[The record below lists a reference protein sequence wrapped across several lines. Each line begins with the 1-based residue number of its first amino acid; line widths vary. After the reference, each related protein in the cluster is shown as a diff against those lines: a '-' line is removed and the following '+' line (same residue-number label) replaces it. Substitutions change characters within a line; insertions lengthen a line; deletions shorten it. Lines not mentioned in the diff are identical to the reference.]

1 MKKIMKIYK
10 VKVNGKTYEVQL
22 ESVEEVASTE
32 TVVEQKVETPKKATS
47 KKVANSNVEGL
58 DVLSPIQGNV
68 IDVKVK
74 VGDKV
79 KKGDVLLLIEAM
91 KLENEVNAPC
101 DGEVVEVIAAKGQ
114 TVTTKQLLLKIK

>member
-1 MKKIMKIYK
+1 MKIYK

-47 KKVANSNVEGL
+47 KKVTNSNVEGL

-74 VGDKV
+74 VGDTV
-79 KKGDVLLLIEAM
+79 AVGTVIAVVEAM
-91 KLENEVNAPC
+91 KLENDIVAT
-101 DGEVVEVIAAKGQ
+101 AAGTVKQVLVSKGQ
-114 TVTTKQLLLKIK
+114 TVSTNQVLVIVG

>member
-1 MKKIMKIYK
+1 MKIYK

-22 ESVEEVASTE
+22 ESVDEVKTE
-32 TVVEQKVETPKKATS
+32 SATSSEAKTKEAPKKETS
-47 KKVANSNVEGL
+47 KKASSSSSTNLVEVVA
-58 DVLSPIQGNV
+58 PIQGNV

-91 KLENEVNAPC
+91 KLDNEVNSPS
-101 DGEVVEVIAAKGQ
+101 DGEVVEVIVSKGQ
-114 TVTTKQLLLKIK
+114 QVTTKQLLLKIK

>member
-1 MKKIMKIYK
+1 MKIYK

-22 ESVEEVASTE
+22 ELVEEVASTE

-47 KKVANSNVEGL
+47 KKVSNSNVEGL

-79 KKGDVLLLIEAM
+79 KKAM
-91 KLENEVNAPC
+91 FFY
-101 DGEVVEVIAAKGQ
+101 
-114 TVTTKQLLLKIK
+114 